1 MFRVGLCVVDLVQNR
16 EGRLAI
22 NRSSRSDGRRHF
34 HIFVDVFADTSSVG
48 VEFELVHLITNLIS
62 WILFAL
68 LFTVLSLPLRLLPEA
83 NVGQLD
89 SAQVVLFRLSASKA
103 RLTSA
108 TGNIVNQWVTLN
120 QILSRCG

>member
-1 MFRVGLCVVDLVQNR
+1 MFRVGLSVVDFVQNR
-16 EGRLAI
+16 ERRLAV
-22 NRSSRSDGRRHF
+22 NRSSRSDRGRHF

-48 VEFELVHLITNLIS
+48 GEFELVHLITNLIS
-62 WILFAL
+62 CILFAL

-89 SAQVVLFRLSASKA
+89 EGQIVLFRLRASQA

-108 TGNIVNQWVTLN
+108 AGNIVNQWVALN
-120 QILSRCG
+120 QILSRCC